1 MKTFEKKLKDL
12 LENADYTPIEWRQS
26 NEEKDGYIESE
37 VTFKFKQPKTSKE
50 VTAATKAK
58 RDKNY
63 VDTYI
68 TEKL

>member
-1 MKTFEKKLKDL
+1 MKNFEEKLKDL
-12 LENADYTPIEWRQS
+12 LDNTDYVPIEWRQS
-26 NEEKDGYIESE
+26 NEEKDDHIESE

-50 VTAATKAK
+50 VTTATKAK

-63 VDTYI
+63 VDSYI